1 MRRTFFGLAIFL
13 VLAGLPAAA
22 AAESS
27 PGFTAR
33 VGIGTDINLGLA
45 VGGGA
50 GFVVEFAGLPPAEFG
65 VDLYY
70 YHGTETSQEQVGP
83 SLNTYHDTSTLVVYA
98 VTANFLH
105 SYAPRTRGFHYLTGF
120 GVGAVSVD
128 WIHTSTDDPSYN
140 DSGDYTGAGL
150 LVNLG
155 LSYAFGSGF
164 ELRLQAPILVF
175 DGPLDTVGFAPMLN
189 AAAVLRF

>member
-1 MRRTFFGLAIFL
+1 MRRMFLGLAVF
-13 VLAGLPAAA
+13 VAMAGAPAAA
-22 AAESS
+22 QDP
-27 PGFTAR
+27 PGFSAR
-33 VGIGTDINLGLA
+33 VGVGTDINLGLA

-50 GFVVEFAGLPPAEFG
+50 GYLVDFAGLPPVEFG
-65 VDLYY
+65 IDLYY
-70 YHGTETSQEQVGP
+70 YHGTETSREQVGP
-83 SLNTYHDTSTLVVYA
+83 SLNTYNDTTTLVVYA

-105 SYAPRTRGFHYLTGF
+105 AYAPRTKGFYYLTGL

-128 WIHTSTDDPSYN
+128 WIHQSADDPSYN

-175 DGPLDTVGFAPMLN
+175 DGPLDQVGFAPMLN